1 MTSGITS
8 PSPSSLLTWLSAIE
22 TSPTSILQD
31 SAYTQAS
38 PSVRRKRQRSVGTT
52 TPVHKKRR
60 ITRSLDGLRGLIHEE
75 ASSEGFKRGTSHT
88 RVRREPLHDLS
99 RPNSAINMA
108 EILDPRV
115 TPKTSDK
122 SGDAFAAYAT
132 PSASSSASIPIPG
145 LKLTTSTHN
154 VRQTLAQHGMQI
166 DVERLREDYKPFEH
180 MARKILSGERG
191 STMKQGSAEHIIR
204 WIRQN
209 KTRSEETIM
218 AQLIPMIIPAS
229 RKVQKGTAQD
239 STTDTDVLHM
249 NAASRDRSQTYHV
262 KFFSDDGALVN
273 INRQFNRDVLPTWLK
288 AEDQARL
295 RKMLAKEPG
304 MTAPK
309 PDYTYGIRENQYP
322 DILSQK
328 FGTHTRALMGVA
340 PEMVHPYFI
349 IEGKTTKG
357 DLADAENQAIRGG
370 ATLVRARRLL
380 NAKAGVGDVAG
391 PDPMSFVYSMTM
403 DTNIARI
410 WLNWCEILPKQ
421 KREEY
426 VNDDG
431 LPKDEGDLYETYHM
445 NPLYTALLDD
455 EEMLKE
461 LRRKLNN
468 IIDWGCIQRMNEVNE
483 VMNIIYRIEQAAE
496 REASA
501 EVETGSPRKKQKLA
515 NS

>member
-1 MTSGITS
+1 
-8 PSPSSLLTWLSAIE
+8 
-22 TSPTSILQD
+22 
-31 SAYTQAS
+31 
-38 PSVRRKRQRSVGTT
+38 
-52 TPVHKKRR
+52 
-60 ITRSLDGLRGLIHEE
+60 
-75 ASSEGFKRGTSHT
+75 
-88 RVRREPLHDLS
+88 
-99 RPNSAINMA
+99 
-108 EILDPRV
+108 
-115 TPKTSDK
+115 
-122 SGDAFAAYAT
+122 
-132 PSASSSASIPIPG
+132 
-145 LKLTTSTHN
+145 
-154 VRQTLAQHGMQI
+154 MQV
-166 DVERLREDYKPFEH
+166 DVERLREDYKPFED
-180 MARKILSGERG
+180 MARTILSGERG

-229 RKVQKGTAQD
+229 RKVQKSAAQVF
-239 STTDTDVLHM
+239 TTRTDTVQMKAISQD
-249 NAASRDRSQTYHV
+249 DPQTYEV

-288 AEDQARL
+288 AEDQAQL

-309 PDYTYGIRENQYP
+309 PDYAYGIRETQYP
-322 DILSQK
+322 GIHSQK
-328 FGTHTRALMGVA
+328 FSTNTRALMGVA

-370 ATLVRARRLL
+370 ATLVRACRLL
-380 NAKAGVGDVAG
+380 NAKAGAGDVAG
-391 PDPMSFVYSMTM
+391 PDSKSFVYSMTM

-410 WLNWCEILPKQ
+410 WLNWCEILLKQ
-421 KREEY
+421 KREGC
-426 VNDDG
+426 VNDDNH
-431 LPKDEGDLYETYHM
+431 PKDEGELYETYHM

-468 IIDWGCIQRMNEVNE
+468 IIDWGCIQRMNEIKE
-483 VMNIIYRIEQAAE
+483 VMNNIYRIEQA
-496 REASA
+496 EAKEVSA

-515 NS
+515 SA

>member
-1 MTSGITS
+1 MQS
-8 PSPSSLLTWLSAIE
+8 
-22 TSPTSILQD
+22 Q
-31 SAYTQAS
+31 
-38 PSVRRKRQRSVGTT
+38 
-52 TPVHKKRR
+52 
-60 ITRSLDGLRGLIHEE
+60 
-75 ASSEGFKRGTSHT
+75 
-88 RVRREPLHDLS
+88 
-99 RPNSAINMA
+99 
-108 EILDPRV
+108 PRL
-115 TPKTSDK
+115 TPKSSDK
-122 SGDAFAAYAT
+122 SGDAVPAYAT
-132 PSASSSASIPIPG
+132 PSGSSSASVPIPG
-145 LKLTTSTHN
+145 LKLNKSTHN

-166 DVERLREDYKPFEH
+166 DVERLRENYKPFED
-180 MARKILSGERG
+180 MARNIPSGERG

-229 RKVQKGTAQD
+229 RKVQIHTTPE
-239 STTDTDVLHM
+239 STIETDVLHM
-249 NAASRDRSQTYHV
+249 DATLQDSSQTYEL

-288 AEDQARL
+288 AEDQAQL

-322 DILSQK
+322 DIHSQR
-328 FGTHTRALMGVA
+328 FSTHTRALMGVA

-380 NAKAGVGDVAG
+380 NAKAGAGDDTG
-391 PDPMSFVYSMTM
+391 PDSNSFVYSMTM

-410 WLNWCEILPKQ
+410 WLNWCEILPVKKQ
-421 KREEY
+421 EES

-431 LPKDEGDLYETYHM
+431 YPGDEGELYETYHM

-468 IIDWGCIQRMNEVNE
+468 IIDWGCIQRMNEIKE
-483 VMNIIYRIEQAAE
+483 VMNNIYRVEQAAE
-496 REASA
+496 QEASA
-501 EVETGSPRKKQKLA
+501 EVDTGSPRKKQKLA
-515 NS
+515 SG

>member
-1 MTSGITS
+1 
-8 PSPSSLLTWLSAIE
+8 
-22 TSPTSILQD
+22 
-31 SAYTQAS
+31 
-38 PSVRRKRQRSVGTT
+38 
-52 TPVHKKRR
+52 
-60 ITRSLDGLRGLIHEE
+60 
-75 ASSEGFKRGTSHT
+75 
-88 RVRREPLHDLS
+88 
-99 RPNSAINMA
+99 
-108 EILDPRV
+108 
-115 TPKTSDK
+115 
-122 SGDAFAAYAT
+122 
-132 PSASSSASIPIPG
+132 
-145 LKLTTSTHN
+145 
-154 VRQTLAQHGMQI
+154 
-166 DVERLREDYKPFEH
+166 
-180 MARKILSGERG
+180 
-191 STMKQGSAEHIIR
+191 
-204 WIRQN
+204 
-209 KTRSEETIM
+209 M

-229 RKVQKGTAQD
+229 RKVRKGTAQD
-239 STTDTDVLHM
+239 STTDTDSLHM
-249 NAASRDRSQTYHV
+249 NAASRDRPETYHV
-262 KFFSDDGALVN
+262 KFFDDDGALVN

-288 AEDQARL
+288 AEDQAQL
-295 RKMLAKEPG
+295 RQMLAKEPG

-309 PDYTYGIRENQYP
+309 PDYTYGIRESQYP

-328 FGTHTRALMGVA
+328 FGTHTRALMEVA

-349 IEGKTTKG
+349 IEGKTTK

-431 LPKDEGDLYETYHM
+431 HPKDEGDLYETYHM
-445 NPLYTALLDD
+445 NPLYTALLDS

-483 VMNIIYRIEQAAE
+483 VMNIVYRIEQAAE

-501 EVETGSPRKKQKLA
+501 EVETGS
-515 NS
+515 

>member
-1 MTSGITS
+1 
-8 PSPSSLLTWLSAIE
+8 
-22 TSPTSILQD
+22 
-31 SAYTQAS
+31 
-38 PSVRRKRQRSVGTT
+38 
-52 TPVHKKRR
+52 
-60 ITRSLDGLRGLIHEE
+60 
-75 ASSEGFKRGTSHT
+75 
-88 RVRREPLHDLS
+88 
-99 RPNSAINMA
+99 
-108 EILDPRV
+108 
-115 TPKTSDK
+115 
-122 SGDAFAAYAT
+122 
-132 PSASSSASIPIPG
+132 
-145 LKLTTSTHN
+145 
-154 VRQTLAQHGMQI
+154 MQI
-166 DVERLREDYKPFEH
+166 DVERLRENYKHFEG
-180 MARKILSGERG
+180 MTRNILSGERG

-239 STTDTDVLHM
+239 STTETDALHM
-249 NAASRDRSQTYHV
+249 DATSRDRAQTFEV

-288 AEDQARL
+288 AEDQAQL

-322 DILSQK
+322 DIHSQK
-328 FGTHTRALMGVA
+328 FSTHTRALMGVA

-357 DLADAENQAIRGG
+357 DLADAENQAICGG

-380 NAKAGVGDVAG
+380 NAKAGAGDVAG
-391 PDPMSFVYSMTM
+391 PDPNSFVYSMTM

-421 KREEY
+421 KREEC
-426 VNDDG
+426 VNDKS
-431 LPKDEGDLYETYHM
+431 KDEGELYENYHM

-468 IIDWGCIQRMNEVNE
+468 IIDWGCIQRTNEVKE
-483 VMNIIYRIEQAAE
+483 VMNNVYRIEQATE

-515 NS
+515 SG